1 MQGAAARADH
11 HRISCRATLC
21 RSDIPDISVTWDGRN
36 SISTSR
42 FMGARGPSACFL
54 PSGTQADKDPSIRN
68 GARHRGSRGACGS
81 QAVNDFL
88 RGGRHFRSHFV
99 VQSQP
104 PGHGASRRAAQCD
117 AVVCRGGKQAVN
129 DTDGCHVPYTSST
142 LECHPQ
148 SAMHHWFMC
157 QQEET
162 LLIKL

>member
-1 MQGAAARADH
+1 MAVQGAAARADH

-42 FMGARGPSACFL
+42 FMGSRGPSACCL

-88 RGGRHFRSHFV
+88 PGGTSFPFAFCCPEST
-99 VQSQP
+99 P
-104 PGHGASRRAAQCD
+104 PGTVRLRGQLSAMLSCAEEASRQ
-117 AVVCRGGKQAVN
+117 
-129 DTDGCHVPYTSST
+129 
-142 LECHPQ
+142 
-148 SAMHHWFMC
+148 
-157 QQEET
+157 
-162 LLIKL
+162 